1 MSIIIII
8 IIVIIIIIMIMI
20 MIMII
25 IVVVVVIVIIIT
37 TTKIWVRGYSKLGDT
52 QNWNNWGYAR
62 VDGWNIFLQG
72 TTGTSQ
78 VLS

>member
-1 MSIIIII
+1 MIIMITIMIIIII
-8 IIVIIIIIMIMI
+8 IIV
-20 MIMII
+20 
-25 IVVVVVIVIIIT
+25 VVVVIIVIIIT
-37 TTKIWVRGYSKLGDT
+37 TTKIWLRGYSKLRDT